1 MTLRDIAFL
10 NLRRRRAKAGF
21 VLAGL
26 LIAVATVVGLVTL
39 TRAMTDDVYH
49 KLDQYGANILVVPHT
64 ESLSLSYGGL
74 SMGGVSFEVEE
85 IREADL
91 ARIHTIRN
99 AGNLAA
105 VGPMVLGV
113 VTMQDQKVLLAGVD
127 FRASHI
133 LKPWWKI
140 EGEPPPENGVL
151 LGADVA
157 RRLGAGV
164 GDRVGIDGWDFR
176 VTGLLELTGS
186 QDDQM
191 VFTHLGTAQ
200 FVLGK
205 EGQVSMAEVAALCM
219 DCPVEEM
226 VLQISEVLPGADVMA
241 IQAVVKGRME
251 AIGHFQA
258 FSLGVSA
265 LVVLVGGLVVLVTM
279 TGSVRERTSEIGI
292 FRAIGFRKSHVV
304 RVVLLEAAIVS
315 ALAGV
320 LGYLAGLAGTRL
332 ALPFFTDTAAAEL
345 QHHGGQAALGG
356 IPIDPV
362 LAAGAVGLA
371 VVLGLLASAYPALL
385 AARMDPNEALRAL

>member
-1 MTLRDIAFL
+1 MTLRDIALL

-64 ESLSLSYGGL
+64 ENLSLSYGGL
-74 SMGGVSFEVEE
+74 SLGGVAFEVEE
-85 IREADL
+85 IRQADL

-113 VTMQDQKVLLAGVD
+113 VTVKNQKALLAGVD
-127 FRASHI
+127 FAVSHV

-140 EGEPPPENGVL
+140 HGQAPRENAVL

-164 GDRVGIDGWDFR
+164 GDRIQIDGWDFG
-176 VTGLLELTGS
+176 VSGLLEVTGS

-191 VFTHLGTAQ
+191 VFAHLGTAQ

-205 EGQVSMAEVAALCM
+205 EGRVSMAEVAALCM
-219 DCPVEEM
+219 ECPVDEM
-226 VLQISEVLPGADVMA
+226 VAQISEVLPGADVMA

-265 LVVLVGGLVVLVTM
+265 LVMLVGGLVVLVTM

-292 FRAIGFRKSHVV
+292 LRAIGFRKSHVV
-304 RVVLLEAAIVS
+304 RIVLLEAAVVS

-320 LGYLAGLAGTRL
+320 LGYLAGLAGTRM
-332 ALPFFTDTAAAEL
+332 ALPFFTDTSGAAV
-345 QHHGGQAALGG
+345 HHGAGAAIAGVPL
-356 IPIDPV
+356 DPA
-362 LAAGAVGLA
+362 LAAGAVGLS
-371 VVLGLLASAYPALL
+371 VLLGLLASAYPALL

>member
-64 ESLSLSYGGL
+64 ENLSLSYGGL
-74 SMGGVSFEVEE
+74 SLGGVAFEVEE

-113 VTMQDQKVLLAGVD
+113 VTVKDQKALLAGVD
-127 FRASHI
+127 FGATHI

-140 EGEPPPENGVL
+140 QGEAPRENGLL
-151 LGADVA
+151 LGADAA
-157 RRLGAGV
+157 RRLGARP
-164 GDRVGIDGWDFR
+164 GDRVELDGWDF
-176 VTGLLELTGS
+176 VVSGVLEVTGS

-191 VFTHLGTAQ
+191 VFAHLGTAQ

-205 EGQVSMAEVAALCM
+205 DGRVSMAEVAALCM
-219 DCPVEEM
+219 DCPVDEM
-226 VLQISEVLPGADVMA
+226 VAQISEVLPGADVMA

-251 AIGHFQA
+251 AIGHFKA

-304 RVVLLEAAIVS
+304 CIVLLEAAVVS

-320 LGYLAGLAGTRL
+320 LGFVAGLAGTRL
-332 ALPFFTDTAAAEL
+332 ALPFFTDTSAAAM
-345 QHHGGQAALGG
+345 HHGPEAAIAGVPL
-356 IPIDPV
+356 DPV
-362 LAAGAVGLA
+362 LAAGAVGLS
-371 VVLGLLASAYPALL
+371 VLLGLVASAYPALL

>member
-1 MTLRDIAFL
+1 MTLRDIALL
-10 NLRRRRAKAGF
+10 NLRRRRAKAAF

-26 LIAVATVVGLVTL
+26 VISVATVVGLMTL

-64 ESLSLSYGGL
+64 ENLSLSYGGL
-74 SMGGVSFEVEE
+74 SLGGVAFEVEE
-85 IREADL
+85 IREEEL
-91 ARIHTIRN
+91 ARIHSIRN

-105 VGPMVLGV
+105 VGPVVLGV
-113 VTMQDQKVLLAGVD
+113 VQVQDHKILLAGID
-127 FRASHI
+127 FAVAHI
-133 LKPWWKI
+133 LKPWWQI
-140 EGEPPPENGVL
+140 EGEAPAENGVL
-151 LGADVA
+151 LGSDAA
-157 RRLGAGV
+157 RRLGVGV
-164 GDRVGIDGWDFR
+164 GERIEVDGWDFQ
-176 VTGLLELTGS
+176 VSGVIQVTGS

-191 VFTHLGTAQ
+191 VFTHLGSAQ

-205 EGQVSMAEVAALCM
+205 AGRISMAEVAALCM

-226 VLQISEVLPGADVMA
+226 VVQISEVLPGADVMA

-265 LVVLVGGLVVLVTM
+265 LVVLVGALVVLVTM

-304 RVVLLEAAIVS
+304 RVVLLEAGIVS
-315 ALAGV
+315 AFAGV
-320 LGYLAGLAGTRL
+320 VGYLAGLAGTRL
-332 ALPFFTDTAAAEL
+332 ALPFFTDTAAAEMH
-345 QHHGGQAALGG
+345 HHGGHAALGG
-356 IPIDPV
+356 IPLDPA
-362 LAAGAVGLA
+362 LAVAAVGFSVL
-371 VVLGLLASAYPALL
+371 LGLLASAYPALL

>member
-1 MTLRDIAFL
+1 
-10 NLRRRRAKAGF
+10 
-21 VLAGL
+21 
-26 LIAVATVVGLVTL
+26 VATVVGLVTL

-64 ESLSLSYGGL
+64 ENLSLSYGGL

-113 VTMQDQKVLLAGVD
+113 VAIQDQKVLLAGVD
-127 FRASHI
+127 FRAAHI

-140 EGEPPPENGVL
+140 EGGLPPENGVL

-157 RRLGAGV
+157 RRLGAAV
-164 GDRVGIDGWDFR
+164 GDRLEIEGWDFR
-176 VTGLLELTGS
+176 VSGLLEVTGS

-200 FVLGK
+200 FVLEK
-205 EGQVSMAEVAALCM
+205 EGRVSMAEVAALCM

-332 ALPFFTDTAAAEL
+332 ALPFFTDTAAAEMH
-345 QHHGGQAALGG
+345 HHGGQAALGG
-356 IPIDPV
+356 IPIDPA
-362 LAAGAVGLA
+362 LAVAAVGFS